1 MGLALEQ
8 TRAPPDAARDAD
20 SSTVAVR
27 RLLLGDFRSY
37 AALRLEVDR
46 RPVVL
51 TGPNGAGKTNLLEA
65 ISFLAPGRGLRG
77 ARLSEVDRAGDG
89 PWAVAARLE
98 DRSGGLE
105 IGTGRM
111 ADAERERRA
120 IRINGA
126 LVASQAALAEVVSA
140 IWLTPDMDRLL
151 QDGAAAR
158 RRFLDRLV
166 LAEDPAHAGQV
177 AAHGHALRERARLL
191 REGRFDPAWLG
202 ALERR
207 AAAAGVA
214 ITAARRLAIAG
225 LGAALEHEPGGFP
238 RPELAVIGEVEAWL
252 DEQPALEVEA
262 RYAEALA
269 AGRRDDA
276 ESGTTAVGP
285 HRSDLR
291 VRHRASGR
299 LARDCSTG
307 QQKALLVSI
316 VLAAARLRAAQGD
329 RLPIL
334 LLDEVAAHLDAE
346 RRADLF
352 DELSGLGAQVWL
364 TGTDAALFAPLGA
377 RAQHFHV
384 ADSKLHAYDP
394 SHPCPA

>member
-1 MGLALEQ
+1 MGFALEQ
-8 TRAPPDAARDAD
+8 TFAPQDAARGAD
-20 SSTVAVR
+20 SSTLAVR
-27 RLLLGDFRSY
+27 RLSLGDFRSY
-37 AALRLEVDR
+37 AALRLEIDH

-77 ARLSEVDRAGDG
+77 ARLSDVDREGGG
-89 PWAVAARLE
+89 PWAVAAQLE
-98 DRSGGLE
+98 DRSGSLE

-111 ADAERERRA
+111 AEAERERRA

-126 LVASQAALAEVVSA
+126 VAASQAALAELVSA

-177 AAHGHALRERARLL
+177 ASHGHALRERARLL

-214 ITAARRLAIAG
+214 VAAARRLAIAG
-225 LGAALEHEPGGFP
+225 LCAALEREPGSFP
-238 RPELAVIGEVEAWL
+238 RPELAVVGEVEAWL
-252 DEQPALEVEA
+252 DDQPALEVEG

-269 AGRRDDA
+269 AGRREDA
-276 ESGTTAVGP
+276 ESGTTGVGP
-285 HRSDLR
+285 HRSDLL

-299 LARDCSTG
+299 LARNCSTG

-316 VLAAARLRAAQGD
+316 VLAAARLRAAQGE

-334 LLDEVAAHLDAE
+334 LLDEIAAHLDPE

-352 DELSGLGAQVWL
+352 DELAGLGAQVWL
-364 TGTDAALFAPLGA
+364 TGTDAALFAPFGA
-377 RAQHFHV
+377 CAQHFHV
-384 ADSKLHAYDP
+384 AESKLHAYDP